1 MGELVPD
8 AAICSEYAELE
19 EVRLFYRK
27 VGSGPELVVL
37 LHGWPQTSLCWRQV
51 LPALG
56 DRYTVVAP
64 DLRGYGASGLATT
77 GYDKRSAAADLSGL
91 VDHLGHDAALV
102 VGHGRGARVAHR
114 WALDRPDQVRKL
126 ALLNVLPMR
135 EVLGDFDSTSATT
148 LWHWYF
154 HREPGL
160 PEMLLE
166 GRVEPY
172 LRYFLDPLLTKGVI
186 DDEVFV
192 QYVEAFSDPAH
203 LHATLE
209 DYRASFG
216 IDLERDDADH
226 DRGRLLAQPALLLWG
241 GDGGLADK
249 DVLATWQRYARDV
262 RGRMIARCGHYVPE
276 ERPGELVEELC
287 AFFAETGST

>member
-1 MGELVPD
+1 MGESVSE
-8 AAICSEYAELE
+8 AAISCGYAELD

-27 VGSGPELVVL
+27 AGAGPELVVL
-37 LHGWPQTSLCWRQV
+37 LHGWPQTSLCWRHV

-64 DLRGYGASGLATT
+64 DLRGYGASGLSNT

-91 VDHLGHDAALV
+91 VAHLGYDAALV
-102 VGHGRGARVAHR
+102 AGHGRGARVAHR
-114 WALDRPDQVRKL
+114 WALDRPEQVRKL
-126 ALLNVLPMR
+126 VLLNVLPMR
-135 EVLGDFDSTSATT
+135 EALADFDSASATT

-154 HREPGL
+154 HKEPGL

-172 LRYFLDPLLTKGVI
+172 LRYFLGPLLARGVI
-186 DDEVFV
+186 DDEVYA

-216 IDLERDDADH
+216 IDLERDEADH
-226 DRGRLLAQPALLLWG
+226 DRGRLLTQPALLLWG
-241 GDGGLADK
+241 GDGGLAGK

-262 RGRMIARCGHYVPE
+262 RGRAIARCGHYVPE

-287 AFFAETGST
+287 AFFAGSGSS